1 MRKAVWIL
9 ALCLRL
15 PAQETLLDRLV
26 GAPDDETASSLLAN
40 NPAAVTPELF
50 EACRNAAQSR
60 LDRRENSDA
69 LREFRAALAV
79 AKALHSDRSAAV
91 ALRGAGIASMR
102 MNRARQALSSYE
114 EGLAAAERA
123 DAREAEAELLRGI
136 GVAHRNLGEF
146 PEAIESDERSVA
158 LYRELGDRHQIAAG
172 LSNLGTNYRE
182 TGDLRRAGEL
192 WEEALQTGGDYKD
205 VVATATGNLA
215 LIAGDLGNAAAQKE
229 YIEKLNRGA
238 EEAKDW
244 HALATG
250 LINVG
255 AAYRDLGE
263 IDKAFQGYSRAL
275 ELARQTHDTRY
286 ESVGYLNRAALYVGQ
301 HKYALAIED
310 LEQSLRISE
319 TGDSK
324 DAEVLALCNLA
335 MLELKLGR
343 VDQASEHARRAEEL
357 ARRFQ
362 APDVEWQAFDALGKT
377 AMYRKDRQGARQSL
391 EHSIA
396 SVELLRAHAGGGDE
410 DGQYFLDRRISAY
423 HDLLR
428 LDVEEGMPEQAF
440 YLAERAKARQLL
452 DVARQGKTERNGPL
466 TAEQT
471 AQERSLSAKLA
482 QLDGQ
487 VTTATDA
494 KARAAAQKRLE
505 LAQGEMEAFRMRLY
519 AAHRPLAEP
528 RDEGLPLQLAQ
539 TAELLPDA
547 HTALVEF
554 TCAED
559 ELYVFTIVRGADGK
573 PRLRAYT
580 IPMAREELTR
590 EVDEFVR
597 KVGARDLG
605 YREAA
610 ARLYTKLLGPTAAE
624 LRSSRLLVVVPDGPL
639 WNLPFQALLGA
650 DGRYLI
656 ERQAVFYAPSLTWLS
671 ETRAA
676 GSAARAAS
684 HELLALGDPDTAG
697 LPEAAR
703 EVREL
708 VRLYGPGNAK
718 ALTGAEALK
727 TTWLKDA
734 PNYRI
739 LHVATHGI
747 LNSRNP
753 MYSYLT
759 FSGKTGSDTVLE
771 AREVV
776 NLNLHT
782 DLVVLSACETG
793 RGRVSIGEGLVGM
806 SWAFLL
812 AGARTTVVSQWKTDS
827 AGTTRLMLGMHE
839 HLKPVFSSEQG
850 FGRARSLQKAAVALM
865 QTPEYSHPFYWAG
878 FVMVG
883 DGY

>member
-1 MRKAVWIL
+1 MRKAVGIL
-9 ALCLRL
+9 ALCMRL
-15 PAQETLLDRLV
+15 AAQETLADRLV
-26 GAPDDETASSLLAN
+26 ATSDEETADRLLAD
-40 NPAAVTPELF
+40 NPSAVTPELF
-50 EACRNAAQSR
+50 EACRKAAQNR

-79 AKALHSDRSAAV
+79 AKALQSDRSAAV
-91 ALRGAGIASMR
+91 ALRGAGIASWR

-123 DAREAEAELLRGI
+123 GARDIEAELLRGM
-136 GVAHRNLGEF
+136 GVTHRNLGEF

-158 LYRELGDRHQIAAG
+158 IYRELGDGHQIAAG
-172 LSNLGTNYRE
+172 LSNLGANYRE

-205 VVATATGNLA
+205 VVATTTGNLA
-215 LIAGDLGNAAAQKE
+215 LIAGDLGNAAAQQA
-229 YIEKLNRGA
+229 YIEKLNRSA

-244 HALATG
+244 HGLAMG
-250 LINVG
+250 LLNIG
-255 AAYRDLGE
+255 PAYRDLGE
-263 IDKAFQGYSRAL
+263 FDKAFESYNRGL
-275 ELARQTHDTRY
+275 ELARQTHDTRF
-286 ESVGYLNRAALYVGQ
+286 ESVGYVNRAALNAEL
-301 HKYALAIED
+301 HRYAPAIED

-324 DAEVLALCNLA
+324 DAEVVGLCNLV

-343 VDQASEHARRAEEL
+343 VDQASEHAQRAEEL
-357 ARRFQ
+357 ARQFQ
-362 APDVEWQAFDALGKT
+362 APEVEWQAFDALGKI
-377 AMYRKDRQGARQSL
+377 AMYWKDRQSARRLL
-391 EHSIA
+391 EQSIA
-396 SVELLRAHAGGGDE
+396 SVERLRARAGGGDE
-410 DGQYFLDRRISAY
+410 DGNYFLDRRITPY

-428 LDVEEGMPEQAF
+428 LNVEEGMPEQAF
-440 YLAERAKARQLL
+440 YLAERVKARQLL
-452 DVARQGKTERNGPL
+452 DVARLGKAERKGSL
-466 TAEQT
+466 TAEQI
-471 AQERSLSAKLA
+471 ARERSLSAKLA

-487 VTTATDA
+487 VAAATDA
-494 KARAAAQKRLE
+494 NARAAAQKRLE
-505 LAQGEMEAFRMRLY
+505 LAQREMEAFRMRLY
-519 AAHRPLAEP
+519 AAHRQLAER
-528 RDEGLPLQLAQ
+528 RDEGLPLTLAQ
-539 TAELLPDA
+539 TAELMPDA

-554 TCAED
+554 TCTDE
-559 ELYVFTIVRGADGK
+559 ELYVVTIVRGVDGR
-573 PRLRAYT
+573 PRLRAYA

-590 EVDEFVR
+590 EVDDFVR

-605 YREAA
+605 YRESA
-610 ARLYTKLLGPTAAE
+610 ARLYTKLLGPIAPE
-624 LRSSRLLVVVPDGPL
+624 LRSSSLLVLVPDGPL

-656 ERQAVFYAPSLTWLS
+656 ERQAVFYAPSLTYLR

-676 GSAARAAS
+676 RPAAWTAS
-684 HELLALGDPDTAG
+684 HELLALGDPDTAD

-708 VRLYGPGNAK
+708 VGLYGPGKAK
-718 ALTGAEALK
+718 AMTGADALK

-776 NLNLHT
+776 NLNLHP
-782 DLVVLSACETG
+782 DLVVLSACDTG

-827 AGTTRLMLGMHE
+827 AGTTRLMIGMHQ
-839 HLKPVFSSEQG
+839 HLKPVFSSGQG